1 MKLTTQDKIKIQVQ
15 FSEFFEDKTPLFS
28 IFNFLK
34 LIVLCILDKSMWNYG
49 GIVPNVWYVSTKLI
63 FPPERK
69 KYKLIKNTEGNFEII
84 TKPYK

>member
-28 IFNFLK
+28 
-34 LIVLCILDKSMWNYG
+34 V
-49 GIVPNVWYVSTKLI
+49 
-63 FPPERK
+63 
-69 KYKLIKNTEGNFEII
+69 LIKNTEGNFEII